1 MEGFSIGEIAQ
12 RAGVNSSTLRYY
24 ESIGLLPPAERVS
37 GQRRYEES
45 TVKLVDVIRLA
56 QSAGF
61 SISEIQTLVNGFK
74 PDTPP
79 AERWHQLATAKLA
92 ELDAQAQR
100 IEQMKGILNIALECG
115 CLRLEDCASSGK
127 ICETSS
133 R

>member
-1 MEGFSIGEIAQ
+1 MDGFSIGEIAQ

-24 ESIGLLPPAERVS
+24 ESIGLLPPARRVS

-45 TVKLVDVIRLA
+45 TVQLLHVIHLA

-61 SISEIQTLVNGFK
+61 SISEIQTLVNGFE

-92 ELDAQAQR
+92 ELEAQAQR
-100 IEQMKGILNIALECG
+100 LEQMKVILHTALDCG

-127 ICETSS
+127 VCGS
-133 R
+133 